1 MNSNNPASN
10 PETSPLTS
18 PQSVTAPLASM
29 AVNEAPLLSLPPGAS
44 LLAPDK
50 PLVEMSDAELQ
61 AWHGKLR
68 DHKNFQT
75 MQAHLNAVATKVV
88 GTKTTAKSKVDVSE
102 FI

>member
-1 MNSNNPASN
+1 
-10 PETSPLTS
+10 
-18 PQSVTAPLASM
+18 M

-88 GTKTTAKSKVDVSE
+88 GTKTTAKSKIDVSE